1 MKHTFSK
8 FSNPYLTRDGH
19 QRAFVEFSG
28 FKTLWFNTGTLC
40 NIACSNCYIESSP
53 RNDRLIYLSL
63 KEVIEY
69 LNELENLS
77 GKSSEIGFTGGEPF
91 LNPDFLKMLE
101 ECLRRDF
108 SILILTNAMK
118 PLQNKTAELLKLK
131 SVFGT
136 RKLVFRVSID
146 HYEKERHEL
155 ERGAGTW
162 TPMINGLQWL
172 INNEYTIN
180 VAGRSLSGESDEE
193 CRQGYKKL
201 FKKLGLRLDP
211 FNKSELVIFPEM
223 DAKVDVPE
231 ITTNCW
237 KILSV
242 RPELQMCATS
252 RMVVK
257 RKGQKKPIV
266 VSCTLLPYEKEFELG
281 ESLLESC
288 EKIYL
293 NHHHCSKFCV
303 LGGASCS

>member
-1 MKHTFSK
+1 MKHTLSK

-77 GKSSEIGFTGGEPF
+77 GKSCEIGFTGGEPF

-118 PLQNKTAELLKLK
+118 PLQNKTGELLKLK

-136 RKLVFRVSID
+136 GKLVFRVSVD
-146 HYEKERHEL
+146 HYEKELHEL

-162 TPMINGLQWL
+162 APMITGLQWL
-172 INNEYTIN
+172 INNKYTIN
-180 VAGRSLSGESDEE
+180 IAGRSLSRENDEE

-201 FKKLGLRLDP
+201 FEKLGLNLDP

-223 DAKVDVPE
+223 DDKVDVPE
-231 ITTNCW
+231 ITTSCW
-237 KILSV
+237 EILSV

-257 RKGQKKPIV
+257 RKGQEKPVV

-281 ESLLESC
+281 GSLLEAGTRT
-288 EKIYL
+288 YL
-293 NHHHCSKFCV
+293 NHQHCSKFCV

>member
-1 MKHTFSK
+1 MKHTLSK

-77 GKSSEIGFTGGEPF
+77 GKSCEIGFTGGEPF
-91 LNPDFLKMLE
+91 LNPDFLKMLK

-108 SILILTNAMK
+108 SVLILTNAMK

-136 RKLVFRVSID
+136 RNLVFRVSID

-172 INNEYTIN
+172 INNKYTISI
-180 VAGRSLSGESDEE
+180 AGRSLSEESDEE

-201 FKKLGLRLDP
+201 FEKLGLRLDP

-231 ITTNCW
+231 ITTSCW

-242 RPELQMCATS
+242 KPELQMCATS

-257 RKGQKKPIV
+257 RKGQEKPIV

-281 ESLLESC
+281 GSLCESGK
-288 EKIYL
+288 KIYL

>member
-1 MKHTFSK
+1 MEHTLSK

-77 GKSSEIGFTGGEPF
+77 GKSCEIGFTGGEPF

-146 HYEKERHEL
+146 HYEKEWHEL

-172 INNEYTIN
+172 ISNEYTIN
-180 VAGRSLSGESDEE
+180 IAGRSLFGESDEE

-201 FKKLGLRLDP
+201 FEKLGLRLDP
-211 FNKSELVIFPEM
+211 FNNSELVIFPEM

-231 ITTNCW
+231 ITTSCW

-242 RPELQMCATS
+242 KPELQMCATS
-252 RMVVK
+252 RMVLK
-257 RKGQKKPIV
+257 RKGQEKPIV

-281 ESLLESC
+281 GSLLESGK
-288 EKIYL
+288 KIYL

>member
-1 MKHTFSK
+1 MKHTLSK

-77 GKSSEIGFTGGEPF
+77 GKSCEIGFTGGEPF
-91 LNPDFLKMLE
+91 LNPDFLKMLK

-108 SILILTNAMK
+108 SVLILTNAMK

-172 INNEYTIN
+172 INNKYTISI
-180 VAGRSLSGESDEE
+180 AGRSLSEESDEE

-201 FKKLGLRLDP
+201 FEKLGLRLDP

-223 DAKVDVPE
+223 DSKVDVPE
-231 ITTNCW
+231 ITTSCW

-242 RPELQMCATS
+242 KPELQMCATS

-257 RKGQKKPIV
+257 RKGQEKPIV

-281 ESLLESC
+281 GSLCESGK
-288 EKIYL
+288 KIYL

>member
-1 MKHTFSK
+1 MKHTLSK
-8 FSNPYLTRDGH
+8 FSNPYFTRDGQH
-19 QRAFVEFSG
+19 RAFVEFNS

-77 GKSSEIGFTGGEPF
+77 GKSCEIGFTGGEPF

-136 RKLVFRVSID
+136 RKLAFRVSID

-162 TPMINGLQWL
+162 TPMINGLKWL

-180 VAGRSLSGESDEE
+180 IAGRSLSGENDEE

-201 FKKLGLRLDP
+201 FEKLGLRLDP

-242 RPELQMCATS
+242 RPELQMCAT
-252 RMVVK
+252 
-257 RKGQKKPIV
+257 
-266 VSCTLLPYEKEFELG
+266 
-281 ESLLESC
+281 
-288 EKIYL
+288 
-293 NHHHCSKFCV
+293 
-303 LGGASCS
+303 

>member
-1 MKHTFSK
+1 MKHTLSK

-77 GKSSEIGFTGGEPF
+77 GKSCEIGFTGGEPF
-91 LNPDFLKMLE
+91 LNPDFLKMLK

-108 SILILTNAMK
+108 SVLILTNAMK

-172 INNEYTIN
+172 INNKYTISI
-180 VAGRSLSGESDEE
+180 AGRSLSEESDEE

-201 FKKLGLRLDP
+201 FEKLGLRLDP

-231 ITTNCW
+231 ITTSCW

-242 RPELQMCATS
+242 KPELQMCATS

-257 RKGQKKPIV
+257 RKGQEKPIV

-281 ESLLESC
+281 GSLCESGK
-288 EKIYL
+288 KIYL

>member
-1 MKHTFSK
+1 MDHTLSK

-77 GKSSEIGFTGGEPF
+77 GKSCEIGFTGGEPF

-136 RKLVFRVSID
+136 RKLAFRVSID

-172 INNEYTIN
+172 INNKYTIN
-180 VAGRSLSGESDEE
+180 IAGRSLSGESDKE

-201 FKKLGLRLDP
+201 FEKLGLRLDP
-211 FNKSELVIFPEM
+211 FNKSALVIFPEM

-231 ITTNCW
+231 ITTSCW

-242 RPELQMCATS
+242 KPELQMCATS

-257 RKGQKKPIV
+257 RKGQEKPIV

-281 ESLLESC
+281 GSLWESGK
-288 EKIYL
+288 KIYL

>member
-1 MKHTFSK
+1 MKHTLSK

-77 GKSSEIGFTGGEPF
+77 GKSCEIGFTGGEPF
-91 LNPDFLKMLE
+91 LNPDFLKMLK

-108 SILILTNAMK
+108 SVLILTNAMK

-172 INNEYTIN
+172 INNKYTIN
-180 VAGRSLSGESDEE
+180 IAGRSLSEESDEE

-201 FKKLGLRLDP
+201 FEKLGLRLDP

-223 DAKVDVPE
+223 DSKVDVPE
-231 ITTNCW
+231 ITTSCW

-242 RPELQMCATS
+242 KPELQMCATS

-257 RKGQKKPIV
+257 RKGQEKPIV

-281 ESLLESC
+281 GSLCESGK
-288 EKIYL
+288 KIYL

>member
-1 MKHTFSK
+1 MEHTLSK

-77 GKSSEIGFTGGEPF
+77 GKSCEIGFTGGEPF

-146 HYEKERHEL
+146 HYEKEWHEL
-155 ERGAGTW
+155 
-162 TPMINGLQWL
+162 
-172 INNEYTIN
+172 
-180 VAGRSLSGESDEE
+180 
-193 CRQGYKKL
+193 
-201 FKKLGLRLDP
+201 
-211 FNKSELVIFPEM
+211 
-223 DAKVDVPE
+223 
-231 ITTNCW
+231 
-237 KILSV
+237 
-242 RPELQMCATS
+242 
-252 RMVVK
+252 
-257 RKGQKKPIV
+257 
-266 VSCTLLPYEKEFELG
+266 
-281 ESLLESC
+281 
-288 EKIYL
+288 
-293 NHHHCSKFCV
+293 
-303 LGGASCS
+303 

>member
-1 MKHTFSK
+1 MEHTLSK
-8 FSNPYLTRDGH
+8 FSNPYLTRDGQ

-63 KEVIEY
+63 KEVVEY

-77 GKSSEIGFTGGEPF
+77 GKSCEIGFTGGEPF

-131 SVFGT
+131 SIFGT
-136 RKLVFRVSID
+136 RKLAFRVSID

-172 INNEYTIN
+172 INNKYTIN
-180 VAGRSLSGESDEE
+180 IAGRSLSEESDEE

-201 FKKLGLRLDP
+201 FEKLGLRLDP

-231 ITTNCW
+231 ITTSCW

-242 RPELQMCATS
+242 KPELQMCATS

-257 RKGQKKPIV
+257 RKGQEKPIV

-281 ESLLESC
+281 GSLWESGK
-288 EKIYL
+288 KIYL